1 MAAILLYEMITLHP
15 EPWGYFHYGWWN
27 LWYSAIIAPVLL
39 LITLGYYKWGLKL
52 ENKLFLSTYC

>member
-1 MAAILLYEMITLHP
+1 MLYEMITLHP

-27 LWYSAIIAPVLL
+27 LWYSAIIDPVLL

-52 ENKLFLSTYC
+52 ENKLLTGKK